1 VSVSVSVSVSVWFA
15 SDMYVFLCVYI
26 YCIYL
31 YINGA
36 GVGVVEAAPVMREE
50 LMHAIDRIKELF
62 FLFLCDALVWTDSG
76 HLDISTRSS
85 EQHRPAALVFS
96 RCCNGSSSSGRD
108 SSSIDDHAYLYTH
121 TLPPPHSLSF
131 RR

>member
-1 VSVSVSVSVSVWFA
+1 
-15 SDMYVFLCVYI
+15 MYI

-76 HLDISTRSS
+76 HLDIST
-85 EQHRPAALVFS
+85 S
-96 RCCNGSSSSGRD
+96 RHLDSVLRATPTGSPGIFQVLQR
-108 SSSIDDHAYLYTH
+108 
-121 TLPPPHSLSF
+121 
-131 RR
+131 